1 MPLNKKTTKFGN
13 NEIILE
19 YMSSRKSIGNTFTV
33 TTMDDP
39 ISVEA
44 QYAPN
49 DSPTTDQ
56 IHTTWQDGDL
66 YMRTRESNEATWSN
80 WHRIV
85 GESGGETDFSFGIS
99 EYKTTSSATTAP
111 SDINTWSDAP
121 LAVTSA
127 KPYLWAKVQQ
137 KSWNESTQSYNI
149 DSTRYIRLT
158 GEAGVSI
165 TSANVWYAVTNSET
179 TTPDNESFTYDNFP
193 TTLNAGYY
201 VWEAT
206 KVTYSNGNSEFTGKM
221 CLGATTDFLS
231 GTEVYAISTSSST
244 PPADND
250 ATHTYW
256 NTTYSKTKGYYLWTA
271 TRVQYTNGNYA
282 YLNKKCVGYWG
293 EDGNGI
299 SSVTRTYARS
309 QNSTSTND
317 TTSPSNIDTT
327 IGTNGWAT
335 TSPAVNEMYPYL
347 WVKEVVTY
355 TQAATT
361 TKFYCIGARGANGVD
376 AQDIEWVYVRTKTNV
391 APIIKH
397 NNSNDDDNNYNYV
410 DDNGATWNDDDF
422 LPVASVTSGEIEE
435 NLLGLDDSSWDGDN
449 SSHHYGECTD
459 DPKGVT
465 SVWQYEW
472 ELKRE
477 KGVADANG
485 HRSWNAYRGTMTLHN
500 SFAISISSA
509 NIVYFL
515 STANTGQPT
524 PNTTYDTLAQVFAA
538 SSSVSTQYVWQV
550 ADVVKSDAATHIYSG
565 WCCLGLV
572 KDIKSG
578 TEVYAVHTSGTV
590 VPADSSFSTSYTM
603 QAGKYLWGATK
614 VVSGTN
620 SSDYAIVGK
629 ICLGYWGED
638 GTSPISADLSN
649 EMDSVSCDKN
659 GVTTSAQTVTSYAS
673 IWKGSTQQ
681 PITGLSCKVNGSTLG
696 TSYNTNG
703 YRFSYN
709 TSTGYCEIGVNTG
722 VTISTKVIA
731 TITVSATID
740 GTSVSRELQ
749 LTINGARQGV
759 DGTPATIFSLVPS
772 ASSIKRNKSNV
783 LSPTSPMTCNVL
795 KKVGNASSVQATSSD
810 GTLRYRVDGDITSST
825 DGTELA
831 INTGTVAFTS
841 TNSYIVFAF
850 FVGTTMVDK
859 ERVPIIYDGADGEN
873 AAILQIS
880 PTSILY
886 QATSGG
892 AASSAQSFSITFYLV
907 VDGDNCE
914 VNSGNVSVSLIS
926 GVTYSSLST
935 SSLSLNIASGAS
947 PSGTVT
953 ITVTGT
959 YSGKAYS
966 ASAGVYVAAAKQ
978 GQSITGQRG
987 KTGRFYYYAGVW
999 NDFSSSDSWT
1009 VSDAQ
1014 APYFFYNSNYW
1025 VFNPDT
1031 NDTYTKS
1038 SIISTYG
1045 NPSNN
1050 SPWVLMNNEF
1060 KYLITEAIF
1069 GSYAHFGAAII
1080 NGDYLMSQYGYV
1092 LGFGNTK
1099 TTISD
1104 DTQYQHVDTS
1114 DILGENDMYDSNA
1127 LIWNDSEERTI
1138 SSTTYTTIK
1147 NANFTAGRYYTLEI
1161 DENTELDGNELSW
1174 ALTSYSGTIRASG
1187 TITSTSSGT
1196 NKNCTNFKCTVSE
1209 TCYLKMKITTSGNTV
1224 DINGIYLRLAKFV
1237 PYLAIDML
1245 AGKLVTN
1252 NIIARGELH
1261 ADSLYYT
1268 MVYGNSNND
1277 YITVEEQSI
1286 VNLGTVAVGT
1296 TIKLQSPSKSKGRI
1310 IEVFNNAAS
1319 FKMTWVGATSTSAFS
1334 AAYGSGWGLQTSYNI
1349 TYKYLKIYCDG
1360 TTWWVLRAEN

>member
-1 MPLNKKTTKFGN
+1 
-13 NEIILE
+13 
-19 YMSSRKSIGNTFTV
+19 MSSRKSIGNTFTV

-39 ISVEA
+39 
-44 QYAPN
+44 
-49 DSPTTDQ
+49 
-56 IHTTWQDGDL
+56 
-66 YMRTRESNEATWSN
+66 
-80 WHRIV
+80 
-85 GESGGETDFSFGIS
+85 
-99 EYKTTSSATTAP
+99 
-111 SDINTWSDAP
+111 
-121 LAVTSA
+121 
-127 KPYLWAKVQQ
+127 
-137 KSWNESTQSYNI
+137 
-149 DSTRYIRLT
+149 
-158 GEAGVSI
+158 VSI
-165 TSANVWYAVTNSET
+165 TLANVWYALTQSST
-179 TTPDNESFTYDNFP
+179 TTPTDSAFTYDNFP

-293 EDGNGI
+293 EDG
-299 SSVTRTYARS
+299 
-309 QNSTSTND
+309 
-317 TTSPSNIDTT
+317 
-327 IGTNGWAT
+327 
-335 TSPAVNEMYPYL
+335 
-347 WVKEVVTY
+347 
-355 TQAATT
+355 
-361 TKFYCIGARGANGVD
+361 
-376 AQDIEWVYVRTKTNV
+376 
-391 APIIKH
+391 
-397 NNSNDDDNNYNYV
+397 
-410 DDNGATWNDDDF
+410 
-422 LPVASVTSGEIEE
+422 
-435 NLLGLDDSSWDGDN
+435 
-449 SSHHYGECTD
+449 
-459 DPKGVT
+459 
-465 SVWQYEW
+465 
-472 ELKRE
+472 
-477 KGVADANG
+477 
-485 HRSWNAYRGTMTLHN
+485 
-500 SFAISISSA
+500 
-509 NIVYFL
+509 
-515 STANTGQPT
+515 
-524 PNTTYDTLAQVFAA
+524 
-538 SSSVSTQYVWQV
+538 
-550 ADVVKSDAATHIYSG
+550 
-565 WCCLGLV
+565 
-572 KDIKSG
+572 
-578 TEVYAVHTSGTV
+578 
-590 VPADSSFSTSYTM
+590 
-603 QAGKYLWGATK
+603 
-614 VVSGTN
+614 
-620 SSDYAIVGK
+620 
-629 ICLGYWGED
+629 
-638 GTSPISADLSN
+638 TSPIFADLSN

-659 GVTTSAQTVTSYAS
+659 GVTTSAQTVTSCAS

-681 PITGLSCKVNGSTLG
+681 SITGLSCKVNGSTLG

-825 DGTELA
+825 SGTALT

-859 ERVPIIYDGADGEN
+859 ERVPIIYDGTDGAD
-873 AAILQIS
+873 AAILEIF

-892 AASSAQSFSITFYLV
+892 AASSAQSFPITFYLV
-907 VDGDNCE
+907 VDGDNCT
-914 VNSGNVSVSLIS
+914 VNTSDVSISLIS

-935 SSLSLNIASGAS
+935 SSLSLDIASGAS

-959 YSGKAYS
+959 LNEKTYS

-978 GQSITGQRG
+978 GQSIRG

-1025 VFNPDT
+1025 VFNPYT

-1038 SIISTYG
+1038 SIVSTYG

-1050 SPWVLMNNEF
+1050 SPWVEMWNDF

-1080 NGDYLMSQYGYV
+1080 NGDYLMSQYGYM

-1104 DTQYQHVDTS
+1104 DTQYQYADTT
-1114 DILGENDMYDSNA
+1114 DILGEDDMYDSNA
-1127 LIWNDSEERTI
+1127 LIWNDSTEMEI
-1138 SSTTYTTIK
+1138 NSTTYTTIES
-1147 NANFTAGRYYTLEI
+1147 AYFTKGRYYTLEI
-1161 DENTELDGNELSW
+1161 DENTEIAGNTLSW
-1174 ALTSYSGTIRASG
+1174 FLTTYSGTTISSG
-1187 TITSTSSGT
+1187 TITSTDSGV
-1196 NKNCTNFKCTVSE
+1196 NKNCINFKSTVSAE
-1209 TCYLKMKITTSGNTV
+1209 CFLRMKIITSGNTV
-1224 DINGIYLRLAKFV
+1224 DINGVYLRLAKFV
-1237 PYLAIDML
+1237 PNLAIDML
-1245 AGKLVTN
+1245 AGKLVAN

-1296 TIKLQSPSKSKGRI
+1296 TIKLSSPSASKGRN
-1310 IEVFNNAAS
+1310 IEVFNNATS
-1319 FKMTWVGATSTSAFS
+1319 FQMTWVGATSTSSFS
-1334 AAYGSGWGLQTSYNI
+1334 AAYGSGLGLRTLYNI
-1349 TYKYLKIYCDG
+1349 TYKYLKLYCDG
-1360 TTWWVLRAEN
+1360 TTWWILRAEN